1 MSFLQWKDEYSVGI
15 ESMDDEHREMI
26 ALINSTYDKLG
37 SDADPDQIDECLA
50 EIFNTI
56 SMHFALEERIMRNA
70 AYAEFEAHKND
81 HEELLDGDV
90 TLQRTIMLRNPYV
103 DPMSLMQVDLLARW
117 RKSGYEDDDLFNA
130 LLASVNGIAQGL
142 QNTG

>member
-1 MSFLQWKDEYSVGI
+1 MSLLQWKNEYSVGI

-26 ALINSTYDKLG
+26 TLINSTYDKLG
-37 SDADPDQIDECLA
+37 SDADPDQIDDCLA

-81 HEELLDGDV
+81 HEELLDRLRDLMDDFYADPATGAKQLEQSLSDWFGGHFS
-90 TLQRTIMLRNPYV
+90 TFDARLHGLLQH
-103 DPMSLMQVDLLARW
+103 
-117 RKSGYEDDDLFNA
+117 
-130 LLASVNGIAQGL
+130 
-142 QNTG
+142 